1 MPGES
6 IVVKITADDGYSEVM
21 KKLSAVTK
29 AFDKDV
35 DELEDALVSLSKQ
48 KAPLKAALK
57 AAQKE
62 LTATTEQFNA
72 SGDAVSRMTMEMAQV
87 KVDTIRRNLALVN
100 KTARET
106 EKQFNNLGKSS
117 QKSGERM
124 KLDATGVVRAISA
137 SGLKDVLADFGKSIS
152 TAWVGSAFG
161 SDAGNLFSGAFSG
174 IGSGASAGAMIG
186 STLLPGLGTAVGTA
200 AGAVIGGLVGAAS
213 GGLQNEQAKD
223 DSFKSYVQEGVE
235 GQLSEMDSIRSSG
248 SAIAG
253 QREQDQIAF
262 ARRFGSEE
270 AARDYLSQVK
280 TMAVKTNYEYDE
292 ITGYSKSLLNTYSAD
307 ETLEVLKDLSDAT
320 AGLNLDSNGVNMF
333 INGLSRMRTTGK
345 VTQEYLNYYSE
356 RGLHVYDALAR
367 GAGVNESDVAGMVSK
382 GQISGADAAKYIL
395 AYIREEFGGLSESLA
410 GTYDAMVD
418 NLGDAE
424 ANLNAV
430 MGEAY
435 NNARKDGIQKQTD
448 WLESGQMEEAY
459 KAIGAWQA
467 ELETTKERLE
477 REALEAVMTG
487 ALSEDYQNSAQGG
500 RLKELAGE
508 YQTLLAGQEADSQ
521 EAGAKMGALLAEA
534 KIIAANEY
542 NASQGAQLA
551 LESEKAL
558 IQSVREDSGLNIDYW
573 SAGYVLGQ
581 EFSKGR
587 AAGLGGIGDFE
598 VSPERLEH
606 LYDTK
611 THKYTGPRSPK
622 AFGMDRV
629 PYDDYP
635 ALLHEGERVLTARE
649 AREQDRGSGNIS
661 ITVTGNTF
669 GAGLDEA
676 AVAQALADQIALQLA
691 AGGGR

>member
-6 IVVKITADDGYSEVM
+6 IVIKINAEGNYYETI
-21 KKLSAVTK
+21 KKLSTVTK

-35 DELEDALVSLSKQ
+35 DALEAALVSLSKQ
-48 KAPLKAALK
+48 KAPLNAALK

-62 LTATTEQFNA
+62 LNATTEQFNA

-124 KLDATGVVRAISA
+124 KLDAAGVAKAIST
-137 SGLKDVLADFGKSIS
+137 SGVKDMLADLGKSVSI
-152 TAWVGSAFG
+152 ALVGSAFG
-161 SDAGNLFSGAFSG
+161 SDAGNLFSGALSG
-174 IGSGASAGAMIG
+174 VGSGAMLGTMLFG
-186 STLLPGLGTAVGTA
+186 PGLGTA
-200 AGAVIGGLVGAAS
+200 AGAALGGLAGGLS

-223 DSFKSYVQEGVE
+223 DSFKSYVQESVE
-235 GQLSEMDSIRSSG
+235 GRLSEMDSIRASG
-248 SAIAG
+248 STIAG

-270 AARDYLSQVK
+270 AARDYLAEVK
-280 TMAVKTNYEYDE
+280 AMAVRTNYSYDE

-307 ETLEVLKDLSDAT
+307 ETLEVLTDLSDAT
-320 AGLNLDSNGVNMF
+320 VGLNLDSGGVSMF

-345 VTQEYLNYYSE
+345 VTQEYLNYFSE

-382 GQISGADAAKYIL
+382 GQVSGADAAKYIL
-395 AYIREEFGGLSESLA
+395 DYIREEYGGLSEKLA
-410 GTYDAMVD
+410 GTYNAKVD

-435 NNARKDGIQKQTD
+435 NNARKEGIQKQTK

-508 YQTLLAGQEADSQ
+508 YQTLLTGQEVDSQ